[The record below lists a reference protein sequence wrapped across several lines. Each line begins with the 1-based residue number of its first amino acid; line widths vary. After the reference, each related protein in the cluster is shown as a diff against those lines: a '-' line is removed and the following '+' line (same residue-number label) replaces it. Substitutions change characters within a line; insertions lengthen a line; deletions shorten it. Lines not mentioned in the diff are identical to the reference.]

1 MNDLLGTKL
10 NDVRN
15 KSFDLSTIHFSV
27 KPFSVFKDYAEKNMP
42 VLLTIEVD
50 IHLPLA
56 RDAVPSSN
64 KMPAKALTRSA
75 SDSSFEGDEE

>member
-1 MNDLLGTKL
+1 MNDLLSTKL

-15 KSFDLSTIHFSV
+15 KSFDLTSINFAV
-27 KPFSVFKDYAEKNMP
+27 QPFSVFKDYANKNLP

-56 RDAVPSSN
+56 RDAVPASSSRRVQSA
-64 KMPAKALTRSA
+64 PAAARSENE
-75 SDSSFEGDEE
+75 FEDD